1 MATGHVKDKLIEHCR
16 GGLPSEQSR
25 AIAEHLIACPDC
37 RVSYDEIKLTVSALS
52 SLKPVEAPQDLWRRV
67 EARLPSE
74 QRSDQSFSR
83 RFQMVLAAAAVLAA
97 VIGLVWYLNAHKS
110 PDQRLAQNRE
120 ELTTPAPLPTT
131 VTPEIT
137 PTPAARSGSR
147 LPSLEVHS
155 LDGAPLLAQS
165 RLEGRGRLQVG
176 EWLET
181 DSSARAQINIADIGK
196 VEVEPN
202 SRIGLIN
209 TRESEHRLK
218 LVRGRIQAQVTA
230 PPRIFVIETPAATAV
245 DLGCA
250 YVLDVD
256 ESGSGLLRVTS
267 GYVLLEDKGRESFVP
282 AGAACETRPEGP
294 GVPYFE
300 KSSEMFKKALRAY
313 SSGDRSALKSLLT
326 SAERHD
332 TLSLWH
338 LLPRVNGEDRAQVY
352 DRMAELYGPPGDC
365 TREGLLKLDRRM
377 LEEYRK
383 RLAWVW

>member
-16 GGLPSEQSR
+16 GELPAEQSR

-37 RVSYDEIKLTVSALS
+37 RASYDEIKLTVSALS
-52 SLKPVEAPQDLWRRV
+52 SLKPIAAPQDLWRRV
-67 EARLPSE
+67 ESKLPSE
-74 QRSDQSFSR
+74 PRPAQSSGR
-83 RFQMVLAAAAVLAA
+83 RWQLVLAAAAVLLA
-97 VIGLVWYLNAHKS
+97 VIGLAWYLNARRS
-110 PDQRLAQNRE
+110 PDQQLVQNPP
-120 ELTTPAPLPTT
+120 TPT
-131 VTPEIT
+131 T
-137 PTPAARSGSR
+137 PTPLVASPTPATTASPATRPGAK

-181 DSSARAQINIADIGK
+181 DASARAQINIADIGR

-209 TRESEHRLK
+209 TRASEHRLK
-218 LVRGRIQAQVTA
+218 LAKGRIQAQVIA
-230 PPRIFVIETPAATAV
+230 PPRIFIIETPAATAV

-267 GYVLLEDKGRESFVP
+267 GYVLLEDKGRESIVP
-282 AGAACETRPEGP
+282 AGAACETRPDGP

-300 KSSEMFKKALRAY
+300 KSSEKFKKALRAY
-313 SSGDRSALKSLLT
+313 ASGDRSALKSVLT

-338 LLPRVNGEDRAQVY
+338 LLPRVSGEDRAQVY
-352 DRMAELYGPPGDC
+352 DRMAELYGPPSDC
-365 TREGLLKLDRRM
+365 TRDGLLNLDRKM

-383 RLAWVW
+383 RLEWVW